1 MQIVNLMTNA
11 DPLDKCCVK
20 PKKTRVGLH
29 FKTKTALFS
38 AKANKLKLY
47 ITHCFTYIYNDFSF
61 NFFIFYPQALS
72 FTLSYYLNKFI
83 YYSRAWDYQKV
94 HYSACEFT
102 KKCTIRPFLPP
113 ESALLQKMWN
123 LLWVQA

>member
-1 MQIVNLMTNA
+1 MLCKA
-11 DPLDKCCVK
+11 
-20 PKKTRVGLH
+20 KKTRVGLQ

-47 ITHCFTYIYNDFSF
+47 ITHYFTYIYNDFSF

-102 KKCTIRPFLPP
+102 KKCTIRLFF
-113 ESALLQKMWN
+113 ATKKCTITKMRN